1 MGKTLNNFRQE
12 FKGVRPNRFLIETAT
27 EGDEI
32 LKGLFNTATLY
43 VYVKAADLPG
53 STIGTIPVAW
63 QGRVVKFSGERMYA
77 DWSINC
83 YESNIKNKD
92 LRDGFEK
99 WMELMDTREC
109 HAINYNLTLDWIVK
123 WSDINPNTTKTP
135 GASNS
140 LSDGKSQDSSDFNK
154 AIKLKNCF
162 PTDVGSV
169 TLNYDLSDSF
179 SEFTVTMAY
188 DYWQPVPATI

>member
-1 MGKTLNNFRQE
+1 MGKTLNNFRSE
-12 FKGVRPNRFLIETAT
+12 FFGVRPNRFLIETST
-27 EGDEI
+27 EGNE
-32 LKGLFNTATLY
+32 LLRGLFETDTLY

-83 YESNIKNKD
+83 YESNIPDTD
-92 LRDGFEK
+92 LREGFER
-99 WMELMDTREC
+99 WMELMDTREG

-123 WSDINPNTTKTP
+123 WSDISAGTQRST
-135 GASNS
+135 GS
-140 LSDGKSQDSSDFNK
+140 LVDGTSQDSSDFNK

-179 SEFTVTMAY
+179 SEFTITMAY
-188 DYWQPVPATI
+188 DYWEPVPVII

>member
-1 MGKTLNNFRQE
+1 MGNTLNSFRSQ
-12 FKGVRPNRFLIETAT
+12 FFGVRPNRFLIETAT
-27 EGDEI
+27 ESNSL
-32 LKGLFNTATLY
+32 LKGLFKTDTLF

-83 YESNIKNKD
+83 YESNIAASD
-92 LRDGFEK
+92 LREGFEN
-99 WMELMDTREC
+99 WMELMDGRND
-109 HAINYNLTLDWIVK
+109 HVIDYNLTLDWIVR
-123 WSDINPNTTKTP
+123 WSDIESGQTFSK
-135 GASNS
+135 GSGS
-140 LSDGKSQDSSDFNK
+140 SQSATDFNK

-162 PTDVGSV
+162 PTDIGSV

-179 SEFTVTMAY
+179 SEFTITMAY
-188 DYWQPVPATI
+188 DYWEPTDKAT